1 MLGRWNPVFEHLP
14 VENMVYSNQQAY
26 YDAIAAS
33 TAAGQCGPFI
43 DFMLGEI
50 ARTPE
55 KLRGAPGEKE
65 VSDKLPDKLPDK
77 VPDKRPDKLALEY
90 PQVSETAWSVYRLL
104 VERPQLSAEAMGS
117 RLGLSGRR
125 VREHLARLREQGLI
139 EREGS
144 RKTGRWVVKG

>member
-43 DFMLGEI
+43 DFMPGEI

-65 VSDKLPDKLPDK
+65 VSDKL
-77 VPDKRPDKLALEY
+77 PDKRPDKLALEY

-139 EREGS
+139 EREGC